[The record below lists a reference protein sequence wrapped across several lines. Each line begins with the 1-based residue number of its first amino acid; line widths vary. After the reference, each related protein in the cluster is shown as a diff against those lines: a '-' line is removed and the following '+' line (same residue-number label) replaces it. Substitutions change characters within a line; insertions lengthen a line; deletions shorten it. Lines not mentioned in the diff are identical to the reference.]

1 MFVDASAIVAVLNQ
15 EPGWEEIAQR
25 MADSPSVLLAS
36 PLVRFEAVL
45 ALACAAS
52 QDGSVQ
58 KRSDAPVIAAARDLV
73 DDFLLEIGARDVPI
87 TREIG
92 EAALQAAATYGKVV
106 GHPAALNFGD
116 CFSHACAKAHG
127 TALLYKG
134 DDFARTDLA

>member
-15 EPGWEEIAQR
+15 ETGWERIAQR
-25 MADSPSVLLAS
+25 MADSPSLLLAS

-45 ALACAAS
+45 ALARAAS
-52 QDGSVQ
+52 RDRGVQ
-58 KRSDAPVIAAARDLV
+58 QRSDAEMIAAARDLV
-73 DDFLLEIGARDVPI
+73 DDFLSEIGATEIPI

-92 EAALQAAATYGKVV
+92 EAALLAAAAYGKVV

-116 CFSHACAKAHG
+116 CFSHACARVHG

-134 DDFARTDLA
+134 EDFARTDLA

>member
-15 EPGWEEIAQR
+15 EPGWEEIAQL

-45 ALACAAS
+45 ALARAAS
-52 QDGSVQ
+52 HDGSVQ
-58 KRSDAPVIAAARDLV
+58 KRSDAAVIAAARDLV

-134 DDFARTDLA
+134 DDFGRTDLA